1 LAKKKGLF
9 PARYDDVNIRFVKY
23 IDTIFGTLLT
33 RLLSAPSSGPLLTPG
48 RILIIRPGGI
58 GDAVHLVPVIK
69 ALRKTFP
76 ETVIDILAEKRNGA
90 VFSLTNDVTNLFRYD
105 TLPGLFSV
113 FRKKYDLVIDTEQW
127 HRLSAVI
134 ARLAGA
140 AVIIGYATNERINMF
155 THPVNYSHDDYEM
168 DSFFNLLTPLHIT
181 CRADSVP
188 PFLSVPESARLKT
201 VGLLGDL
208 AAKPFAVLFPG
219 ASIKERR
226 WGVQKFIDLAENLQE
241 KGIPSVVIGGSDDSV
256 YGERIAGG
264 GHALNLAG
272 KTSLVETAAV
282 IDQSA
287 LLISGDSGILHIG
300 VGLGKPTVS
309 LFGPGIAKK
318 WAPKGSRHFVI
329 NKCLPCSPCTR
340 FGYTPKC
347 PIDTKCM
354 SDITADEVFEEV
366 MRLLERQKN
375 K

>member
-1 LAKKKGLF
+1 
-9 PARYDDVNIRFVKY
+9 VNIRFTKY
-23 IDTIFGTLLT
+23 IDKIIGTLLT
-33 RLLSAPSSGPLLTPG
+33 RLLPAPISGPLLTPG
-48 RILIIRPGGI
+48 KILVIRPGGI

-69 ALRKTFP
+69 ALRKSFP
-76 ETVIDILAEKRNGA
+76 DTVIDILAEKRNGA

-105 TLPGLFSV
+105 ILSEFFCV
-113 FRKKYDLVIDTEQW
+113 FRKNYDLVIDTEQW
-127 HRLSAVI
+127 HRLSAVV

-140 AVIIGYATNERINMF
+140 PVIIGYATNERKKMF
-155 THPVNYSHDDYEM
+155 THPVHYFHDDYEM
-168 DSFFNLLTPLHIT
+168 DSFINLLAPLHIAHQ
-181 CRADSVP
+181 ADNALP
-188 PFLSVPESARLKT
+188 YLSVPVSAHLKT
-201 VGLLGDL
+201 IGLLGDL

-226 WGVQKFIDLAENLQE
+226 WGVQKFIDLVESLHG
-241 KGIPSVVIGGSDDSV
+241 KGIPSVIIGGGDDSGD
-256 YGERIAGG
+256 GERIAGK

-272 KTSLVETAAV
+272 RTSLVETAAV

-318 WAPKGSRHFVI
+318 WAPGESRHIVI

-347 PIDTKCM
+347 PIDAKCI
-354 SDITADEVFEEV
+354 SDITAEEV
-366 MRLLERQKN
+366 SEAGMRLFEGQISKDGVRKQKA
-375 K
+375 